1 MIRPAGTI
9 EKRAGE
15 KYPLELRYRNPDI
28 PAGVAITGVTAV
40 GSPSGLTIGSGQF
53 SGTLVWAWVEG
64 GTAGTDYLIT
74 FTTTLDNTAK
84 LIDDWL
90 VKVR

>member
-1 MIRPAGTI
+1 MISPAGTI
-9 EKRAGE
+9 AKRAGE
-15 KYPLELRYRNPDI
+15 KYPLELRYRAPDI
-28 PAGVAITGVTAV
+28 PTGVAITVVTVSVA
-40 GSPSGLTIGSGQF
+40 PTGLTLGSGQF

-64 GTAGTDYLIT
+64 GTAGIDYIVT
-74 FTTTLDNTAK
+74 FVTTLDNTAK